1 MNFIPVLHSP
11 KHFSIFNGYASYR
24 NLSYIRRIML
34 HNIINMRLYLIQDV
48 VYLNTGVR
56 RIDAERSNRSN

>member
-11 KHFSIFNGYASYR
+11 KHFSIFNGYASHR